1 MEIGAMLDELREKA
15 LKDRNIWQELMDTRK
30 AEQPLAAFCAKCRE
44 LGYQIY
50 EMDLI
55 TAGEEFYATMRR
67 STNGGGENSPKL
79 AGEDDFYEVFFA
91 SLEEHTKHLIPA
103 HIPTSH
109 STLEPVMMELTPI
122 NRMDR
127 QVSSL
132 MD

>member
-67 STNGGGENSPKL
+67 STNGGGETL
-79 AGEDDFYEVFFA
+79 R
-91 SLEEHTKHLIPA
+91 SLQGKTISMNFSSQALRSTFRQIRKSSSAELGIFKHALVKE
-103 HIPTSH
+103 TQ
-109 STLEPVMMELTPI
+109 
-122 NRMDR
+122 RWGF
-127 QVSSL
+127 SL
-132 MD
+132 G